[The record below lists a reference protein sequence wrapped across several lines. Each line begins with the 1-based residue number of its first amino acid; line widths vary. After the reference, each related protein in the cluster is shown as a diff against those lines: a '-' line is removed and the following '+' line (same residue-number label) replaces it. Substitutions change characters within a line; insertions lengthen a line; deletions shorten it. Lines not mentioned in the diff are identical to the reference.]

1 MVSCACG
8 GAAYIQGINRGEE
21 KMTKRIIAAALI
33 GVLALTMFSC
43 RKKEDKPDPQE
54 VADLV
59 VAACDE
65 IALDV
70 VPAAQDA
77 IDVYIEAKEKDEA
90 RKREKEKKK
99 KEEEENADDPAN
111 ADSTAET
118 GQNSTVDAMTKR
130 YVGRWEQQGLIQSD
144 GNLDTSTGSHC
155 TYVFSSD
162 HTYTARGVDVNG
174 EKIKENGTWELN
186 SNKQIVAGKYTMG
199 IDESGYLLKDTGE
212 RDGKGRKMKYAFSK
226 VN

>member
-1 MVSCACG
+1 
-8 GAAYIQGINRGEE
+8 
-21 KMTKRIIAAALI
+21 MTKRIIAAALI
-33 GVLALTMFSC
+33 AVLAMTMFSC
-43 RKKEDKPDPQE
+43 RKKEDKPAPQE
-54 VADLV
+54 VADMV

-77 IDVYIEAKEKDEA
+77 INEYIEAKEKDEA
-90 RKREKEKKK
+90 KKREKEKKK
-99 KEEEENADDPAN
+99 KEEEENEDDPAN
-111 ADSTAET
+111 ADSTKET
-118 GQNSTVDAMTKR
+118 GQNSSVDAMTKR

-174 EKIKENGTWELN
+174 NKIKENGTWELN
-186 SNKQIVAGKYTMG
+186 SDKQIVAGKYTMG